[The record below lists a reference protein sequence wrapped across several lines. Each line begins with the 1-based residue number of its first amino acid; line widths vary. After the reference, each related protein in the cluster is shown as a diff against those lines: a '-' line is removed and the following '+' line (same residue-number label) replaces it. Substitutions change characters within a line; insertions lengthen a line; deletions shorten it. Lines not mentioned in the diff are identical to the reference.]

1 MKLIDNNIVIYSALE
16 EYSYLRKIFKE
27 KNVFVSEITLLEVLG
42 YSNITEEQERYFHVV
57 FSLMNIIPVS
67 SEIISI
73 AIEIRKKYKLTVGDS
88 IIAASA
94 KLLDLVLLTNNVSDF
109 KDLQSIT
116 IHNPINKK

>member
-1 MKLIDNNIVIYSALE
+1 M
-16 EYSYLRKIFKE
+16 
-27 KNVFVSEITLLEVLG
+27 FVSEITLLEVLG
-42 YSNITEEQERYFHVV
+42 YSNITEEQERYFHAA